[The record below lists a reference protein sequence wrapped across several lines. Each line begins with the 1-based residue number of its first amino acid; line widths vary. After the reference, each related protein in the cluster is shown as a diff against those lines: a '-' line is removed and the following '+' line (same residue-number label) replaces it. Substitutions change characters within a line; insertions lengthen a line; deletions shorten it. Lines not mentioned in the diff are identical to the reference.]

1 MQAPVRVCAVKVAVG
16 RDHFRLK
23 PYSERHSVLFQHIVD
38 CFDSSGELSLVD
50 DPVAERAV
58 IAVALAEPAVI
69 DDEKLYTELCGAFGN
84 LYKTFLVEAE
94 IAGFPAVQ
102 QNAVSP
108 DVEWQSMASGVSNF
122 SPFSSFH
129 EKPSGFMPIR
139 TRVQPN

>member
-102 QNAVSP
+102 QNGTGLVFVFAAYNMVIYKAVHILR
-108 DVEWQSMASGVSNF
+108 QSC
-122 SPFSSFH
+122 
-129 EKPSGFMPIR
+129 
-139 TRVQPN
+139 